1 MHFIVFNSYYL
12 LGDYMFNV
20 GDLVTRKTYNN
31 DIVFKIIDIKND
43 VYYLK
48 E

>member
-1 MHFIVFNSYYL
+1 
-12 LGDYMFNV
+12 MFQV

-48 E
+48 K

>member
-1 MHFIVFNSYYL
+1 
-12 LGDYMFNV
+12 MFQV

>member
-1 MHFIVFNSYYL
+1 
-12 LGDYMFNV
+12 MFNV

-48 E
+48 